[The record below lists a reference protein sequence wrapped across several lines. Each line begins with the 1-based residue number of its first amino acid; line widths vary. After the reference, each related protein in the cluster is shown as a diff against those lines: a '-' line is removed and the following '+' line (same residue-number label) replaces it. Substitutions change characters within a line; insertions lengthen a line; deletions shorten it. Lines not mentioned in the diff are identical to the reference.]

1 MKGQHDE
8 DTSPSPRPGQDI
20 PYEEFE
26 TGGNVTAEDVLNSV
40 KDRIKYSLYAAL
52 IDNKVMALNTR
63 LTDGV
68 SLRFLDI
75 RSKQA
80 FLMYQN
86 SLVML
91 LLAAAKDIIGDQQV
105 EVRMTLNQGLYIEV
119 TSCDVNEDQVAK
131 IGMRMNQ
138 LIDMDLPF
146 ETGHFTKRTGRK
158 LMLEEGLDESS
169 RVFDKLR
176 ESDEVRIYKLN
187 GYSDFFF
194 TDLVPSTGYLKY
206 FELMKYRDGILLR
219 FAQPENPDRIPL
231 YADEY
236 IMYRAFK
243 EQSQWNHLLGVKY
256 VADLNEKIRAGK
268 SFDLIQMSE
277 ALHDKKIV
285 EIADA
290 ITAQKKRV
298 VLVLG
303 PSSSGKTTFARR
315 LIVHL
320 KVRGLDPLYVG
331 TDDYFKERENCPRD
345 ENGEYDFEGIDAL
358 DLDLFNR
365 QMKGL
370 LAGEEVDM
378 PVFDFIT
385 GHKEYGKRVTQ
396 ISGDQPIII
405 EGIHSFD
412 SVLTQEIDESEK
424 FRIYISP
431 LTHINLN
438 AHNRI
443 PTTDT
448 RIVRRIIRDSRTR
461 GANAAETLKIW
472 KKVHAGENKNIFP
485 HSGEADMLF
494 NSVHVY
500 ELAVLKKYAVPLLKE
515 IPEDDTEYPEAERL
529 LKLFE
534 FVESLEDDQL
544 IANTSILRE
553 FIGGGV
559 FA

>member
-1 MKGQHDE
+1 MKIYL
-8 DTSPSPRPGQDI
+8 SPGQDI

-40 KDRIKYSLYAAL
+40 KDRIKYSVYAAL

-91 LLAAAKDIIGDQQV
+91 LLAAAKDIIGDQHV

-385 GHKEYGKRVTQ
+385 GHKEYGKRITQ

>member
-1 MKGQHDE
+1 MMKIHL
-8 DTSPSPRPGQDI
+8 SPGQDI

-40 KDRIKYSLYAAL
+40 KDRIKYSVYAAL

-63 LTDGV
+63 LTEGV

-91 LLAAAKDIIGDQQV
+91 LLAAAKDIIGDQHV

-219 FAQPENPDRIPL
+219 FAQPENPDRIPI

-385 GHKEYGKRVTQ
+385 GHKEYGKRITQ

>member
-1 MKGQHDE
+1 MKIHL
-8 DTSPSPRPGQDI
+8 SPGQDI

-40 KDRIKYSLYAAL
+40 KDRIKYSVYAAL

-75 RSKQA
+75 MSKQA

-91 LLAAAKDIIGDQQV
+91 LLAAAKDIIGDQHV

>member
-1 MKGQHDE
+1 MKIHL
-8 DTSPSPRPGQDI
+8 SPGQDI

-40 KDRIKYSLYAAL
+40 KDRIKYSVYAAL

-91 LLAAAKDIIGDQQV
+91 LLAAAKDIIGDQHV

-370 LAGEEVDM
+370 LAGEEVNM

-385 GHKEYGKRVTQ
+385 GHKEYGKRITQ

>member
-1 MKGQHDE
+1 MKIHL
-8 DTSPSPRPGQDI
+8 SPGQDI
-20 PYEEFE
+20 PYEAFE

-40 KDRIKYSLYAAL
+40 KDRIKYSVYAAL

-91 LLAAAKDIIGDQQV
+91 LLAAAKDIIGDQHV

-385 GHKEYGKRVTQ
+385 GHKEYGKRITQ
-396 ISGDQPIII
+396 ISGDQPVII

>member
-1 MKGQHDE
+1 MKIHL
-8 DTSPSPRPGQDI
+8 SPGQDI

-40 KDRIKYSLYAAL
+40 KDRIKYSVYAAL

-91 LLAAAKDIIGDQQV
+91 LLASAKDIIGDQHV

>member
-1 MKGQHDE
+1 MMKIHL
-8 DTSPSPRPGQDI
+8 SPGQDI

-40 KDRIKYSLYAAL
+40 KDRIKYSVYAAL

-91 LLAAAKDIIGDQQV
+91 LLAAAKDIIGDQHV

-315 LIVHL
+315 LIVNL

>member
-1 MKGQHDE
+1 MMKIHL
-8 DTSPSPRPGQDI
+8 SPGQDI

-26 TGGNVTAEDVLNSV
+26 TGCTVTAEDVLNSV
-40 KDRIKYSLYAAL
+40 KDRIKYSVYAAL

-91 LLAAAKDIIGDQQV
+91 LLAAAKDIIGDQHV

-412 SVLTQEIDESEK
+412 SVLTQEVDESEK

>member
-1 MKGQHDE
+1 MKIHL
-8 DTSPSPRPGQDI
+8 SPGQDI

-40 KDRIKYSLYAAL
+40 KDRIKYSVYAAL

-91 LLAAAKDIIGDQQV
+91 LLAAAKDIIGDQHV

-396 ISGDQPIII
+396 ISGDQLIII

>member
-1 MKGQHDE
+1 MKIHL
-8 DTSPSPRPGQDI
+8 SPGQDI

-40 KDRIKYSLYAAL
+40 KDRIKYSVYAAL

-91 LLAAAKDIIGDQQV
+91 LLAAAKDIIGDQHV

-320 KVRGLDPLYVG
+320 KVRGLDPIYVG

-345 ENGEYDFEGIDAL
+345 ENGEYDFEGINAL

>member
-1 MKGQHDE
+1 MMKIHL
-8 DTSPSPRPGQDI
+8 SPGQDI

-40 KDRIKYSLYAAL
+40 RDRIKYSVYAAL

-63 LTDGV
+63 LTEGV

-91 LLAAAKDIIGDQQV
+91 LLAAAKDIIGDQHV

-365 QMKGL
+365 QVKGL

-385 GHKEYGKRVTQ
+385 GHKEYGKRITQ

>member
-1 MKGQHDE
+1 MMKIHL
-8 DTSPSPRPGQDI
+8 SPGQDI
-20 PYEEFE
+20 PYEDFE

-40 KDRIKYSLYAAL
+40 KDRIKYSVYAAL

-91 LLAAAKDIIGDQQV
+91 LLAAAKDIIGDQHV

-385 GHKEYGKRVTQ
+385 GHKEYGKRITQ

>member
-1 MKGQHDE
+1 MKIHL
-8 DTSPSPRPGQDI
+8 SPGQDI

-40 KDRIKYSLYAAL
+40 KDRIKYSVYAAL

-91 LLAAAKDIIGDQQV
+91 LLAAAKDIIGDQHV

-131 IGMRMNQ
+131 IGMKMNQ

>member
-1 MKGQHDE
+1 MMKIHL
-8 DTSPSPRPGQDI
+8 SPGQDI

-40 KDRIKYSLYAAL
+40 KDRIKYSVYAAL

-91 LLAAAKDIIGDQQV
+91 LLASAKDIIGDQHV

>member
-1 MKGQHDE
+1 MKIHL
-8 DTSPSPRPGQDI
+8 SPGQDI

-26 TGGNVTAEDVLNSV
+26 TGSNVTAEDVLNSV
-40 KDRIKYSLYAAL
+40 KDRIKYSVYAAL

-91 LLAAAKDIIGDQQV
+91 LLAAAKDIIGDQHV

-385 GHKEYGKRVTQ
+385 GHKEYGKRITQ
-396 ISGDQPIII
+396 ISGDQPVII

>member
-1 MKGQHDE
+1 MKIHL
-8 DTSPSPRPGQDI
+8 SPGQDI

-26 TGGNVTAEDVLNSV
+26 TGSNVTAEDVLNSV
-40 KDRIKYSLYAAL
+40 KDRIKYSVYAAL

-91 LLAAAKDIIGDQQV
+91 LLAAAKDIIGDQHV

-385 GHKEYGKRVTQ
+385 GHKEYGKRITQ

>member
-1 MKGQHDE
+1 MKIHL
-8 DTSPSPRPGQDI
+8 SPGQDI

-40 KDRIKYSLYAAL
+40 KDRIKYSVYAAL

-91 LLAAAKDIIGDQQV
+91 LLAAAKDIIGDQHV

-385 GHKEYGKRVTQ
+385 GHKEYGKRITQ
-396 ISGDQPIII
+396 ISGDQPVII

-559 FA
+559 FT

>member
-1 MKGQHDE
+1 MKIHL
-8 DTSPSPRPGQDI
+8 SPGQDI

-40 KDRIKYSLYAAL
+40 KDRIKYSVYAAL

-63 LTDGV
+63 LTEGV

-91 LLAAAKDIIGDQQV
+91 LLAAAKDIIGDQHV

-396 ISGDQPIII
+396 ISGDQPVII

>member
-1 MKGQHDE
+1 MMKIHL
-8 DTSPSPRPGQDI
+8 SPGQDI

-26 TGGNVTAEDVLNSV
+26 TGGSVTAEDVLNSV
-40 KDRIKYSLYAAL
+40 RDRIKYSVYAAL

-91 LLAAAKDIIGDQQV
+91 LLAAAKDIIGDQHV

>member
-1 MKGQHDE
+1 MKIHL
-8 DTSPSPRPGQDI
+8 SPGQDI
-20 PYEEFE
+20 PYEAFE

-40 KDRIKYSLYAAL
+40 KDRIKYSVYAAL

-91 LLAAAKDIIGDQQV
+91 LLAAAKDIIGDQHV

-385 GHKEYGKRVTQ
+385 GHKEYGKRITQ

>member
-1 MKGQHDE
+1 MMKIHL
-8 DTSPSPRPGQDI
+8 SPGQDI

-26 TGGNVTAEDVLNSV
+26 TGGNVTAEDVLKSV
-40 KDRIKYSLYAAL
+40 KDRIKYSVYAAL

-91 LLAAAKDIIGDQQV
+91 LLAAAKDIIGDQHV

-385 GHKEYGKRVTQ
+385 GHKEYGKRITQ
-396 ISGDQPIII
+396 ISGDQPVII

>member
-1 MKGQHDE
+1 MMKIHL
-8 DTSPSPRPGQDI
+8 SPGQDI

-40 KDRIKYSLYAAL
+40 KDRIKYSVYAAL

-91 LLAAAKDIIGDQQV
+91 LLAAAKDIIGDQHV

-515 IPEDDTEYPEAERL
+515 ISEDDTEYPEAERL

>member
-1 MKGQHDE
+1 MKIHL
-8 DTSPSPRPGQDI
+8 SPGQDI

-40 KDRIKYSLYAAL
+40 KDRIKYSVYAAL

-63 LTDGV
+63 LTEGV

-91 LLAAAKDIIGDQQV
+91 LLAAAKDIIGDQHV

-219 FAQPENPDRIPL
+219 FAQPENPDRIPI

-385 GHKEYGKRVTQ
+385 GHKEYGKRITQ

>member
-1 MKGQHDE
+1 MMKIHL
-8 DTSPSPRPGQDI
+8 SPGQDI

-26 TGGNVTAEDVLNSV
+26 TGSNVTAEDVLNSV
-40 KDRIKYSLYAAL
+40 KDRIKYSVYAAL

-91 LLAAAKDIIGDQQV
+91 LLAAAKDIIGDQHV

-385 GHKEYGKRVTQ
+385 GHKEYGKRITQ

-515 IPEDDTEYPEAERL
+515 IPEEDTEYPEAERL

>member
-1 MKGQHDE
+1 MKIHL
-8 DTSPSPRPGQDI
+8 SPGQDI
-20 PYEEFE
+20 PYEDFE
-26 TGGNVTAEDVLNSV
+26 TGGNVTVEDVLNSV
-40 KDRIKYSLYAAL
+40 KDRIKYSVYAAL

-91 LLAAAKDIIGDQQV
+91 LLAAAKDIIGDQHV

-385 GHKEYGKRVTQ
+385 GHKEYGKRITQ